1 MSPLWLDAW
10 GSPLSEERSLK
21 LMSTNYELLEDLG
34 LLDILE
40 ELRDEIRLLRETIG
54 QAAGL

>member
-1 MSPLWLDAW
+1 
-10 GSPLSEERSLK
+10 
-21 LMSTNYELLEDLG
+21 MSTNYELLEDLG